1 MQTEKS
7 RRHVGETNEEERAA
21 KRRRNEKKKK
31 TSTKN
36 SVRGAKVVADDEGVK
51 TTRE

>member
-1 MQTEKS
+1 
-7 RRHVGETNEEERAA
+7 VGNE
-21 KRRRNEKKKK
+21 KK

-36 SVRGAKVVADDEGVK
+36 SVQGAKVVADNEGVK

>member
-1 MQTEKS
+1 MLEKRTRKS
-7 RRHVGETNEEERAA
+7 KQRSGEER
-21 KRRRNEKKKK
+21 KK

-36 SVRGAKVVADDEGVK
+36 SVRGAKVVADDKGVK